1 MVTRK
6 LVIPHAF
13 LRKQEW
19 GTNSKFKEQNAKL
32 RKSSAFGGFH
42 NFDFLFLIFTLLK
55 IYRCG
60 YERGLSAS
68 AQVTS
73 HKNISKNYTC
83 ALVLLCTY
91 ALLTVQPMIDMVK

>member
-6 LVIPHAF
+6 IVIPHAF

-55 IYRCG
+55 IYRCV

-73 HKNISKNYTC
+73 AQVKTT
-83 ALVLLCTY
+83 LVLLCSY
-91 ALLTVQPMIDMVK
+91 ALIRSTND